1 MHTPQEQHTVSICA
15 VVSGGNALISAS
27 DLLGLQ
33 ENSNLQRLSQ
43 REEQL
48 PARFQQGGRW
58 QGPLAPCCRLAGWAC
73 SHAVHA
79 AAAEWVLQGKG
90 SKGRDFASIDTS
102 NVALESNQHAITCLL
117 IIKTLLVVRN

>member
-27 DLLGLQ
+27 DLLCLLR
-33 ENSNLQRLSQ
+33 NSNLQLLQQ
-43 REEQL
+43 RKEQL
-48 PARFQQGGRW
+48 PVRLQQRERW
-58 QGPLAPCCRLAGWAC
+58 QRPMAPSCHLARWAC

-79 AAAEWVLQGKG
+79 AAAEWVLQRKG

-102 NVALESNQHAITCLL
+102 NVALESNQHAITCLS